1 MDQDDSP
8 ASVLTALG
16 KKYRNGAFPSPQD
29 IDTLLH
35 LCRTARSDLREA
47 ALSLLLHPPVSHEE
61 AYHEALAGHLM
72 ACKSPTGSLPLPLLE
87 LLLDRLALT
96 ETMPRDLKQQEFFMG
111 LLQHL
116 PRQALDQLFQKR
128 APLQPF
134 LRLIPPVRLPAGPQ
148 KNAKEWTT
156 LKRRWRLL
164 KARLLSLPESPG
176 WSRITLRDLHN
187 LRSRRRGGK
196 RPTFPA
202 GAWLRH
208 ARPLLFPFRSS
219 VPPGSAL
226 TMPSSFWG
234 GSGSAGLC
242 AFEAL
247 LGAQAE
253 ELRRVRTLARTI
265 SRSTRRVVLSWH
277 NASLAAAGGWAFE
290 DLRHFFSTPALF
302 HSFQEEVGRELQT
315 MCTRTESPHDASI
328 RHLWALWE
336 KRIVHPKILHAC
348 WESRVRATLDR
359 SFRKD
364 WERDVAAARSLL
376 GGEALQE
383 MAAGG
388 RYSSQG
394 MVSPHQR
401 FNVQAI
407 EAWRHERLAGWR
419 EGILRL
425 VALLHQGQKLL
436 GTGQLECFVLPW
448 IDKFFISSRREE
460 DREYL
465 PALLQ
470 WLERFSIQ
478 PLILFWEDTAH
489 AFAPSFQLT
498 LQRLQ
503 ERGCPFRGI
512 GIFDPG
518 GGTRRED
525 AEEIIC
531 REHDTVRLFA
541 LRPHSDTYHRQ
552 ALSELL
558 QGSAGHF
565 CKTYDSSWKDDLCFI
580 YTGTQVLP
588 LLSVQCEMEPFA
600 PWLALRGVK
609 YPFGSWLRQRL
620 RREVLGQKSL
630 VETRLSEE
638 YFAWANLF

>member
-1 MDQDDSP
+1 MAHDDCP
-8 ASVLTALG
+8 ASVLAALG
-16 KKYRNGAFPSPQD
+16 QKYRNGAFPSPHD
-29 IDTLLH
+29 METLLQ
-35 LCRTARSDLREA
+35 LCRTTRSDLREA
-47 ALSLLLHPPVSHEE
+47 ALSLLLHPPVSHEG

-72 ACKSPTGSLPLPLLE
+72 AGRKPAGSLPLPLLE
-87 LLLDRLALT
+87 LLLDRIALT
-96 ETMPRDLKQQEFFMG
+96 GKMPRDREQQEFFIG

-128 APLQPF
+128 FPLEPF
-134 LRLIPPVRLPAGPQ
+134 LRHIPPVKLLEGHPKAR
-148 KNAKEWTT
+148 KE

-164 KARLLSLPESPG
+164 KTRLFSLPESPG
-176 WSRITLRDLHN
+176 WCRITLRDLKN
-187 LRSRRRGGK
+187 LRGRRRGGK
-196 RPTFPA
+196 LRALPA
-202 GAWLRH
+202 GAWILH
-208 ARPLLFPFRSS
+208 ARPLFFPCLSS
-219 VPPGSAL
+219 VPPGFAL
-226 TMPSSFWG
+226 TMPASFWG
-234 GSGSAGLC
+234 GSGSAALR
-242 AFEAL
+242 AFETL
-247 LGAQAE
+247 LSAQAE

-277 NASLAAAGGWAFE
+277 NASLAAAGGWAHE
-290 DLRHFFSTPALF
+290 DLSHFFPTPALF
-302 HSFQEEVGRELQT
+302 QSFQEKVWRDLQT
-315 MCTRTESPHDASI
+315 MCTKTDSLREASI
-328 RHLWALWE
+328 GHLWALWE
-336 KRIVHPKILHAC
+336 KRIVHQKILHAC
-348 WESRVRATLDR
+348 RESRVRAALDR
-359 SFRKD
+359 SFREG
-364 WERDVAAARSLL
+364 WERDVAAARSFL
-376 GGEALQE
+376 GGKALQG
-383 MAAGG
+383 MAEGG

-401 FNVQAI
+401 FSIRAI
-407 EAWRHERLAGWR
+407 EAWRQERLAGWR
-419 EGILRL
+419 EGLLRL
-425 VALLHQGQKLL
+425 VALLRQGQKLL
-436 GTGQLECFVLPW
+436 DAGQLDCFVLPW

-470 WLERFSIQ
+470 WLELFSIQ

-489 AFAPSFQLT
+489 AFAPSFQLA

-531 REHDTVRLFA
+531 REHYQVRLFA
-541 LRPHSDTYHRQ
+541 LRPHSDTYYRQ

-558 QGSAGHF
+558 QGNAGHF
-565 CKTYDSSWKDDLCFI
+565 CETYDSAWKDDLCFI

-600 PWLALRGVK
+600 PWLAFQGVK
-609 YPFGSWLRQRL
+609 YPFGSWLRQHL
-620 RREVLGQKSL
+620 RREVLGQKAL
-630 VETRLSEE
+630 VQTRLSKE